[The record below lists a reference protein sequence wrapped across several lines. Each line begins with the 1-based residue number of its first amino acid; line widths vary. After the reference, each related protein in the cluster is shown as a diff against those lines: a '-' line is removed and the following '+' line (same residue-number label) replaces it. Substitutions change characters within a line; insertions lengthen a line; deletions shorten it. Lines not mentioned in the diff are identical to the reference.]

1 MTTLNA
7 SKNYFGNQ
15 YLGSRKIMRTY
26 KNLFQGKRGKS
37 KGRQIKGGKKLNK
50 SWFPY

>member
-7 SKNYFGNQ
+7 SKNYIGNE
-15 YLGSRKIMRTY
+15 YLGTRKIMRTY

-37 KGRQIKGGKKLNK
+37 KGRLIRGKKSIK
-50 SWFPY
+50 S

>member
-7 SKNYFGNQ
+7 SKNYIGNQ
-15 YLGSRKIMRTY
+15 YLGTRKITRTY
-26 KNLFQGKRGKS
+26 KNLFQGKRSKS

-50 SWFPY
+50 